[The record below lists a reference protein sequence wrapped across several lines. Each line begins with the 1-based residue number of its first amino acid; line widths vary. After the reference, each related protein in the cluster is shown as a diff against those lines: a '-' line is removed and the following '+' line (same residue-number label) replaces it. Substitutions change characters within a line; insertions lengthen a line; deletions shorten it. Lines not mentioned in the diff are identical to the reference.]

1 MLKSTKK
8 LPFEGC
14 ATALVTPFKNGEI
27 DLDAF
32 SRLVEVQIK
41 AGVGALVVCGTT
53 GEAPTL
59 TETERQKLIC
69 RAAEISAGRVPVIAG
84 TGGPCT
90 DKMLRMSWRA
100 REAGADAF
108 LIVNPYYNKGTEE
121 GIVRSFYAAASL
133 GPPVI
138 LYNVPGRTGSDMSIS
153 LIARLSEHGNIVAI
167 KEASSISKASEILAS
182 PKCDLHVYCGND
194 GDTLPSLAL
203 GARGVISVVSNIF
216 PELWVRLCAEYEN
229 GNTAVSRDI
238 QLMSLPFIR
247 ALFAETSP
255 CPVKYL
261 CERTGIC
268 LSDVRL
274 PLGDISEEL
283 KKVLVSEYERVHS
296 AQKELEKDEK
306 SK

>member
-1 MLKSTKK
+1 MLNSTKK

-14 ATALVTPFKNGEI
+14 CTALVTPFKNGEA

-32 SRLVEVQIK
+32 SRLVEMQIENG
-41 AGVGALVVCGTT
+41 ADALVVCGTT

-59 TETERQKLIC
+59 TETEREKLIY

-108 LIVNPYYNKGTEE
+108 LIVNPYYNKGTED
-121 GIVRSFYAAASL
+121 GVVRSYYAAASL

-138 LYNVPGRTGSDMSIS
+138 LYNVPSRTGSDMSLR

-167 KEASSISKASEILAS
+167 KEASSVGKISEIIAC

-194 GDTLPSLAL
+194 GDTLPALAV
-203 GARGVISVVSNIF
+203 GARGVVSVISNVMPRLWS
-216 PELWVRLCAEYEN
+216 ELCRLYKSGEMQKCTKIHAATY
-229 GNTAVSRDI
+229 
-238 QLMSLPFIR
+238 
-247 ALFAETSP
+247 ALIKKLFEETSP
-255 CPVKYL
+255 VPIKKL
-261 CERTGIC
+261 CEKVGIC
-268 LSDVRL
+268 SSEVRL
-274 PLGDISEEL
+274 PLGDISEKLAEEL
-283 KKVLVSEYERVHS
+283 WREYEAVHY
-296 AQKELEKDEK
+296 AQKNLI
-306 SK
+306 

>member
-14 ATALVTPFKNGEI
+14 ATALVTPFKNGEL

-32 SRLVEVQIK
+32 SSLVQAQID
-41 AGVGALVVCGTT
+41 AGVSALVVCGTT

-59 TETERQKLIC
+59 TESERQKLIH
-69 RAAEISAGRVPVIAG
+69 RAAEISAGRVPIIAG

-90 DKMLRMSWRA
+90 DKMLRMSWSA

-108 LIVNPYYNKGTEE
+108 LIVNPYYNKGTED
-121 GIVRSFYAAASL
+121 GVIRSFYAAASL

-138 LYNVPGRTGSDMSIS
+138 LYNVPGRTGSDMSVS

-167 KEASSISKASEILAS
+167 KEASNVSKVSEILAS
-182 PKCDLHVYCGND
+182 PKCDLHVFSGND
-194 GDTLPSLAL
+194 GDTLPAL
-203 GARGVISVVSNIF
+203 SVGARGVISVVSNIF
-216 PELWVRLCAEYEN
+216 PELWVRLCSEGGKEN
-229 GNTAVSRDI
+229 ADVCRKI
-238 QLMSLPFIR
+238 HLAAMPLIR

-261 CERTGIC
+261 CGKAGIC

-274 PLGDISEEL
+274 PLGDISDSL
-283 KKVLVSEYERVHS
+283 KKTLDFEYIRLNN
-296 AQKELEKDEK
+296 AQKELLK
-306 SK
+306 S